1 MVDLLD
7 VVMAVCYRC
16 YYSTRKTYP
25 WIRYKVKVPR
35 LVGQIGQVWL
45 GLVNENGNR
54 EDLGGG
60 YLASGYL
67 FYSTLIGHIVVVDL
81 ALHLYMD

>member
-35 LVGQIGQVWL
+35 VPRLVGQIWP
-45 GLVNENGNR
+45 GLVG
-54 EDLGGG
+54 
-60 YLASGYL
+60 
-67 FYSTLIGHIVVVDL
+67 IGK
-81 ALHLYMD
+81 